1 MKSPVRS
8 ASKGLCG
15 ALVKS
20 WNDGGN
26 GMFQRPL
33 WWLTGTIWLVA
44 CSGGTEPGIRPCTG
58 GTPVNLAVT
67 QYVSLDAGVDSGCVE
82 FPATTSIVEYLM
94 VPQLATGTP
103 GQMTSF
109 VLGGDTIRPPA
120 PAPPMA
126 MTGAG
131 EGSAERFH
139 AFLRIGDERRSWG
152 FAPEP
157 PPRSPVIAPSP
168 AVITSGPPALNSLRT
183 FMACAKLDCS
193 RFDKVGARVRALK
206 SKVAIYVDTL
216 APAGGPDSTALD
228 SIARVFDQRLYA
240 VDTAAFGR
248 ESDIDS
254 NTVVLVLMTNTVNK
268 LVSKTTCQNSGFVA
282 GFFFGFDLDPRYGTD
297 PHSNKGEVF
306 YSIVADPAGTLSCSH
321 TAAEVQSFVPVTFI
335 HEFQHMISFN
345 QHVLVGGS
353 VNGEVLWLN
362 EGFSHYAEELGGRS
376 YEVTPTARISDCTIG
391 TITCRFY
398 GGNAGN
404 LQNAY
409 TYLDSTSKHFLEP
422 TSGLGTLAERGAAW
436 LFVRY
441 VVDRY
446 SAGNTMADWNALTRA
461 MVSTTNTGAANIA
474 AATGDPFTT
483 VVSRWALANW
493 VSDLPAF
500 VAPAALKYDSWSF
513 RSTYASLHAQRP
525 GKFPNAFPLV
535 PSVSAGRDV
544 SRNGTLLAGSGV
556 YDRATQSP
564 GDPGFT
570 LSFTAPSGAVID
582 ATKVPRLNVI
592 RIQ

>member
-1 MKSPVRS
+1 
-8 ASKGLCG
+8 
-15 ALVKS
+15 
-20 WNDGGN
+20 
-26 GMFQRPL
+26 MFQRPL

-58 GTPVNLAVT
+58 GIPVNLAVT

-82 FPATTSIVEYLM
+82 FPATSSMVEYLV

-120 PAPPMA
+120 PAPPVA

-157 PPRSPVIAPSP
+157 PRRSPVIAPSP

-228 SIARVFDQRLYA
+228 SIAKVFDQRLYA

-254 NTVVLVLMTNTVNK
+254 NTVVLVLMTNVVNK
-268 LVSKTTCQNSGFVA
+268 LVTASECDKTGFVA
-282 GFFFGFDLDPRYGTD
+282 GFFFGADLDPAFRND
-297 PHSNKGEVF
+297 SRSNKGEVF
-306 YSIVADPAGTLSCSH
+306 YSVVADPQGTLSCSH
-321 TAAEVQSFVPVTFI
+321 TVAEIQAFLPVTFV

-345 QHVLVGGS
+345 QHVLVRGGS
-353 VNGEVLWLN
+353 GEVLWLN

-376 YEVTPTARISDCTIG
+376 YETNPAARLTDCTIG
-391 TITCRFY
+391 TANCRFY
-398 GGNAGN
+398 AGD
-404 LQNAY
+404 LLNAY
-409 TYLDSTSKHFLEP
+409 KYLDSTQSHFLLP
-422 TSGLGTLAERGAAW
+422 TAGIGTLGERGAAW

-446 SAGNTMADWNALTRA
+446 AAGATTAQWNTLTRSL
-461 MVSTTNTGAANIA
+461 VQTSSTGAQNIA
-474 AATGDPFTT
+474 AVTGAPFAQ
-483 VVSRWALANW
+483 VVSRWALTNW
-493 VSDLPAF
+493 MTDDGSGPPELR
-500 VAPAALKYDSWSF
+500 YDSWALHSVF
-513 RSTYASLHAQRP
+513 SSLSSQRP
-525 GKFPNAFPLV
+525 TLFPHAFPLIPTV
-535 PSVSAGRDV
+535 SVGRDV
-544 SRNGTLLAGSGV
+544 DLSSTLRAGSGV
-556 YDRATQSP
+556 YLRATQAA

-570 LSFTAPSGAVID
+570 VHLTTPSGALINP
-582 ATKVPRLNVI
+582 AYVPRVNVI
-592 RIQ
+592 RLQ